1 MAVLS
6 SFHPAVANWFS
17 RTFDAPTPP
26 QVEAWPAIQ
35 AQQHVLIAAPTGSGK
50 TLAAFLAAIDQL
62 VREGVEGNG
71 LTDET
76 HIVYVS
82 PLKALSNDIQRNLES
97 PIAGI
102 RAELEVLGLPDV
114 DIRTFVRTG
123 DTPQSERAAMRK
135 RPPHIVVTTPESLY
149 ILLGSESG
157 RKMLATT
164 RTVIVDEIHAMVGT
178 KRGLHLALS
187 LERLEAL
194 AGRKLTRVGLSAT
207 QKPIEEV
214 ARFLVGTH
222 QVAAD
227 GLADCTIID
236 SGHIRERDLQVEI
249 PPAPLEAVMSGE
261 VWMLVYDRLAELVA
275 EHRTT
280 LIFVNTR
287 RYAERIARYLSE
299 RIGAERVTAHHGSMS
314 KELRFDAESRLKKG
328 ELKALVATASL
339 ELGIDIGDVDLVC
352 QIGSPRSIA
361 AFLQRVGRSGHSVG
375 GTPKGRLFPLS
386 RDDLVE
392 CAALLDS
399 VRRGELD
406 RLRIPEKP
414 LDVLAQ
420 QIVAEVGAREW
431 NESELFD
438 LFRRAWPYRA
448 LGRDEFDEVVR
459 MLAEG
464 FTTRRGRHGALIYH
478 DAVNHELR
486 GRRNARLTA
495 LTSGGTIPDNA
506 DYQVI
511 LEPQATFVGTV
522 NEDFAIESLQ
532 GDIFQLGNVSYRILR
547 VEQGRVRVEDAQ
559 GQPPTIPFW
568 LGEAPG
574 RSDEL
579 SVSVSRLR
587 KEIEQRLEAGEMTAA
602 AAANE
607 TPPATRATNT
617 SAANTAPPAT
627 PATNTSAA
635 NTAPPATR
643 ATNTSAADTA
653 PPATRATNTS
663 AANTAPRPARTTNT
677 TAADAAP
684 LTTHANTAA
693 GANATTP
700 PTTAA
705 DGLKFFSPAV
715 ASALSP
721 ALTWLVNEV
730 GLQAPAAIQLVSY
743 LSAARA
749 ALGALPTR
757 DTLIFERF
765 FDETGGMQLVIH
777 SPFGS
782 RINRAWGLALRKRF
796 CRSFNFEIQ
805 AAATEDTIIL
815 SLTTV
820 HSFELIDVARYLH
833 SNTVRPL
840 LVQAL
845 CAAPMFPAR
854 WRWTATIALA
864 LPRFRG
870 GKKVAPQLARMA
882 AEDLLTAVFPDQVA
896 CAENLPGE
904 LEIPDH
910 PLIRQTVHDCLEEAM
925 DIEGFEQLL
934 RGLEGG
940 TIRVIARDLTE
951 PSPLALEVLS
961 ARPYAFLDDAPL
973 EERRTQAVMS
983 RRWLDPESAADIGK
997 LDPDAIQRV
1006 RDEAWPDATN
1016 ADELHDALSWLTFL
1030 TDAEVQRQPGWP
1042 DLTDSL
1048 AKERRATRLSTRANT
1063 ATTAPVARD
1072 TLISTPAATTAPAA
1086 RDTLISTPA
1095 ATTAPAA
1102 HDTLISTPAP
1112 AAHDTL
1118 TSTPAPATTPAATA
1132 DDHTLWVTAE
1142 RLPLFRALFPN
1153 ATLHPHVEVPT
1164 TYDKQWTREDALVEV
1179 IRGRLQG
1186 VGPTTSSA
1194 IAASLGLPVTSIET
1208 ALAALQAEG
1217 FAMRGQFTPG
1227 AIADGE
1233 WCERRLLARIHRY
1246 TVKRLRAEIEPVE
1259 ARDFLRFLF
1268 EWQRVTP
1275 EGRMEGPDAVAAI
1288 LGQLEGFEAPASA
1301 WETEILPHRISEY
1314 EPAWLDEQCLAGRFV
1329 WTRLARRKSDSERNA
1344 APVRGTPIVLLARR
1358 NARVWSSLS
1367 GTLDATNL
1375 SSRAQVVADYIRM
1388 HGASFFD
1395 EIADGAGL
1403 LPTQVEEALA
1413 ELVALGVVNS
1423 DSFGGLRA
1431 LLIPSDRRRPAA
1443 GGRRKRRIALFG
1455 MDAAGRWALVRK
1467 PSPAEVDPDAG
1478 TDADAAA
1485 HIEHVARTLL
1495 KRWGVVFW
1503 RLLARE
1509 ADWLPPWRDLLMC
1522 YRRLEARGEIR
1533 GGRFVAGFTGE
1544 QYAAPEAIGLLR
1556 DTRRKAYSGAYV
1568 SLSGADPLNLVGILT
1583 PGSRLPSLSG
1593 NRILYRDGIPVAVF
1607 AGSEVKF
1614 LESLEPKEQWE
1625 AQNLLL
1631 RRHVPAVLADLA

>member
-1 MAVLS
+1 VAVLS
-6 SFHPAVANWFS
+6 SFHPAVANWFN

-26 QVEAWPAIQ
+26 QEQAWPAIQ
-35 AQQHVLIAAPTGSGK
+35 ARRHVLIAAPTGSGK
-50 TLAAFLAAIDQL
+50 TLAAFLAAIEQL
-62 VREGVEGNG
+62 VREGVQGGG
-71 LTDET
+71 LADET

-82 PLKALSNDIQRNLES
+82 PLKALSNDIRRNLEA
-97 PIAGI
+97 PLAGI
-102 RAELEVLGLPDV
+102 RTELQALGLPDV

-123 DTPQSERAAMRK
+123 DTPQSERTAMRK

-157 RKMLATT
+157 RKMLSTT

-214 ARFLVGTH
+214 ARFLVGSRQTG
-222 QVAAD
+222 VD
-227 GLADCTIID
+227 GKADCTIVD
-236 SGHIRERDLQVEI
+236 SGHIRERELQIEI

-261 VWMLVYDRLAELVA
+261 VWTLVYDRLAELVA

-287 RYAERIARYLSE
+287 RHAERIARHLSE
-299 RIGAERVTAHHGSMS
+299 RVGKELVTAHHGSMA
-314 KELRFDAESRLKKG
+314 KELRFDAESRLKNG
-328 ELKALVATASL
+328 QLKALVATASL

-352 QIGSPRSIA
+352 QIGSPRSIS
-361 AFLQRVGRSGHSVG
+361 AFLQRVGRSGHCVG

-420 QIVAEVGAREW
+420 QIVAEVAAREW
-431 NESELFD
+431 DEEKLFELY
-438 LFRRAWPYRA
+438 RGAYPYRA
-448 LGRDEFDEVVR
+448 LERAEFDEVVR
-459 MLAEG
+459 MLADG

-495 LTSGGTIPDNA
+495 ITSGGTIPDNA

-522 NEDFAIESLQ
+522 NEDFAVESLQ

-547 VEQGRVRVEDAQ
+547 VEQGRVRVEDAH

-579 SVSVSRLR
+579 SNGVSRLR
-587 KEIEQRLEAGEMTAA
+587 QEIEDRLGDPRAEA
-602 AAANE
+602 NDVPR
-607 TPPATRATNT
+607 TPSAVSATRAA
-617 SAANTAPPAT
+617 SPPANSASVD
-627 PATNTSAA
+627 PA
-635 NTAPPATR
+635 
-643 ATNTSAADTA
+643 
-653 PPATRATNTS
+653 
-663 AANTAPRPARTTNT
+663 
-677 TAADAAP
+677 
-684 LTTHANTAA
+684 
-693 GANATTP
+693 
-700 PTTAA
+700 
-705 DGLKFFSPAV
+705 LKFLTPAV
-715 ASALSP
+715 ATTLEP
-721 ALTWLVNEV
+721 ALRWLVDEV
-730 GLQAPAAIQLVSY
+730 GIQAPAAVQLVSY
-743 LSAARA
+743 LSAGRS

-757 DTLIFERF
+757 DTIIFERF

-796 CRSFNFEIQ
+796 CRSFNFELQ

-820 HSFELIDVARYLH
+820 HSFELADVARYLH

-854 WRWTATIALA
+854 WRWSATIALA

-870 GKKVAPQLARMA
+870 GKKVPPQLARMA

-910 PLIRQTVHDCLEEAM
+910 PLVRQTVRDCLEEAM
-925 DIEGFEQLL
+925 DVEGFEQLL
-934 RGLEGG
+934 RGLESGA
-940 TIRVIARDLTE
+940 IRVIARDLTE
-951 PSPLALEVLS
+951 PSPLALEVLN
-961 ARPYAFLDDAPL
+961 ARPYAYLDDAPL
-973 EERRTQAVMS
+973 EERRTQAVMT

-1016 ADELHDALSWLTFL
+1016 ADELHDAMSWLTFL

-1042 DLTDSL
+1042 ELLDTL
-1048 AKERRATRLSTRANT
+1048 AKQRR
-1063 ATTAPVARD
+1063 V
-1072 TLISTPAATTAPAA
+1072 TLLEEPS
-1086 RDTLISTPA
+1086 
-1095 ATTAPAA
+1095 
-1102 HDTLISTPAP
+1102 
-1112 AAHDTL
+1112 
-1118 TSTPAPATTPAATA
+1118 
-1132 DDHTLWVTAE
+1132 LWVTAE
-1142 RLPLFRALFPN
+1142 RLPLLRAVFPY
-1153 ATLHPHVEVPT
+1153 AALRPPVEVPA
-1164 TYDKQWTREDALVEV
+1164 TYAKEWSREDALVEIV
-1179 IRGRLQG
+1179 RGRLEG
-1186 VGPTTSSA
+1186 VGPTTSAA
-1194 IAASLGLPVTSIET
+1194 IAASLSLPVSSIEV

-1227 AIADGE
+1227 AVAEGE

-1275 EGRMEGPDAVAAI
+1275 EGRMEGPDAVGAI

-1301 WETEILPHRISEY
+1301 WETEVLPTRISEY
-1314 EPAWLDEQCLAGRFV
+1314 EPAWLDEQCLAGRYI
-1329 WTRLARRKSDSERNA
+1329 WTRLARRKSDSERTA

-1358 NARVWSSLS
+1358 NTRVWSSLTGAVDS
-1367 GTLDATNL
+1367 ANL
-1375 SSRAQVVADYIRM
+1375 SSRAQAVADYIRV

-1395 EIADGAGL
+1395 EIADGASL
-1403 LPTQVEEALA
+1403 LPTQAEEALA
-1413 ELVALGVVNS
+1413 ELVALGIVNS

-1431 LLIPSDRRRPAA
+1431 LLIPADRRRPPA
-1443 GGRRKRRIALFG
+1443 GGRRRRRIALFG
-1455 MDAAGRWALVRK
+1455 MDAAGRWALVRRQ
-1467 PSPAEVDPDAG
+1467 PLAEPDVDTTRPTEKLQDEEA
-1478 TDADAAA
+1478 
-1485 HIEHVARTLL
+1485 IEHVARTLL

-1522 YRRLEARGEIR
+1522 FRRLEARGEIR

-1556 DTRRKAYSGAYV
+1556 DTRRKPHSQSHV

-1583 PGSRLPSLSG
+1583 PGQRLPSLSG
-1593 NRILYRDGIPVAVF
+1593 NRLLYRDGIPIATF
-1607 AGSEVKF
+1607 SGGEVRF
-1614 LESLEPKEQWE
+1614 LEKLEPKEQWD

-1631 RRHVPAVLADLA
+1631 RRHVPAALVDLA